1 MTDKI
6 NADVVVEAYVRTRY
20 MIKELEDKISEMKTF
35 QAKKEE
41 WLLAKLEEDGAKN
54 IATKHGTVYA
64 TVFESVTVAD
74 AEEFL
79 TWVKENDRF
88 DCLEKRVAKN
98 EVLHIM
104 GDRGDSGRPNSPPP
118 GVNYVAIRKVNIR
131 KA

>member
-104 GDRGDSGRPNSPPP
+104 GDSGDSGRPNSPPP
-118 GVNYVAIRKVNIR
+118 GVNYVAIRKVIIR

>member
-104 GDRGDSGRPNSPPP
+104 GDSGDSGRPNSPPP
-118 GVNYVAIRKVNIR
+118 GVNYVAIKKVIIR

>member
-104 GDRGDSGRPNSPPP
+104 GDSGDSGRPNSPPP
-118 GVNYVAIRKVNIR
+118 GVTYVAIRKVIIR

>member
-104 GDRGDSGRPNSPPP
+104 GDSGDSGRPNSPPP